1 MVLSLKLC
9 QFLEF
14 PVLRQAFTFKPL
26 FLFTI
31 IVNYIYVSISG
42 ALVVLFLLAQGL
54 RWFLFM
60 FFFLFADMYDYLELC
75 ADIIFEEYFTE
86 II

>member
-31 IVNYIYVSISG
+31 IVNYIYISISG

-60 FFFLFADMYDYLELC
+60 FFFYLLTC
-75 ADIIFEEYFTE
+75 MIILNYVLTLYLKN
-86 II
+86 ILQK

>member
-60 FFFLFADMYDYLELC
+60 FFFFYLLTC
-75 ADIIFEEYFTE
+75 MIILNYVLTLYLKN
-86 II
+86 ILQK